1 MSRDGATDAYS
12 LILDAIDRGRYPP
25 GARLVETELAER
37 FGRSLAHVQVLMLQH
52 RRVILLEAVQQ
63 CHAAPVIEQ
72 PIA

>member
-37 FGRSLAHVQVLMLQH
+37 FGVSRTPIREALG
-52 RRVILLEAVQQ
+52 RLET
-63 CHAAPVIEQ
+63 
-72 PIA
+72 